1 MALSKIQIQEII
13 KLKQEDLK
21 NREGGKKGVTNQTI
35 AEKVL
40 GSRSA
45 ESSVRR
51 IYKAFKR
58 EGHYRGVTVGGA
70 KPVNSSHAP
79 KVLFFDIETA
89 PNKMHGW
96 SLWNQNFGLNQI
108 ESEWFMLSYSA
119 KWLGSNEVLYEDME
133 GIVDTENDTHLLD
146 SLWKLIDEADVVIGQ
161 NSRSFDLKKCNAR
174 WIMNGYLPPSPYKQ
188 IDTLDIAKRNF
199 AFTSRK
205 LEWMTD
211 KLCENKKLT
220 HGKFAGFELWKQCLL
235 DNPDAWLE
243 MKEYNMMDVVSLE
256 ELYLKMAAWDNKHV
270 NFNLY
275 TNENKHVCRCGSH
288 SIKAEGYSYTGVSKF
303 QQYRCLDC
311 GATTRGRVNLFTKD
325 KRASLHVN
333 VAG

>member
-1 MALSKIQIQEII
+1 MALSVNLVQAII
-13 KLKQEDLK
+13 KAKEEDLK
-21 NREGGKKGVTNQTI
+21 LRDKGLGGRSNGSI
-35 AEKVL
+35 ALEVL
-40 GSRSA
+40 GRTTQ
-45 ESSVRR
+45 ESTVRR
-51 IYKAFKR
+51 VWKKYR
-58 EGHYRGVTVGGA
+58 DTGSYRGVYNKEA
-70 KPVNSSHAP
+70 PQAHHP

-108 ESEWFMLSYSA
+108 VNEWFLLSYSA
-119 KWLGSNEVLYEDME
+119 KWFGSEEVMYEDLE
-133 GIVDTENDTHLLD
+133 GIVATEDDTHLMD
-146 SLWKLIDEADVVIGQ
+146 SLWKLFDEADIIIGQ
-161 NSRSFDLKKCNAR
+161 NSKAFDVKKMNAR
-174 WIMNGYLPPSPYKQ
+174 WIMHGYLPPSPYKQ

-220 HGKFAGFELWKQCLL
+220 HGKFAGFELWKECLL
-235 DNPDAWLE
+235 DNPEAWLE

-256 ELYLKMAAWDNKHV
+256 ELYIKMAAWDNKHV

-275 TNENKHVCRCGSH
+275 NSDSNEHICRCGSR
-288 SIKAEGYSYTGVSKF
+288 KVKEKGYAYTGVSKF
-303 QQYRCLDC
+303 QQYQCLDC
-311 GATTRGRVNLFTKD
+311 GATSRGRTNLLSKE
-325 KRASLHVN
+325 KRDSLHVN